1 MDHANWMSLESFRLL
16 IPRGRMGLFG
26 EVNEIVKN
34 KTYDDEWFL
43 EYVKDKS
50 ESCGRG
56 WLSIEVRFLVLM
68 VL

>member
-34 KTYDDEWFL
+34 KTYDDEWFQNGL
-43 EYVKDKS
+43 CVKDKS

-56 WLSIEVRFLVLM
+56 
-68 VL
+68 